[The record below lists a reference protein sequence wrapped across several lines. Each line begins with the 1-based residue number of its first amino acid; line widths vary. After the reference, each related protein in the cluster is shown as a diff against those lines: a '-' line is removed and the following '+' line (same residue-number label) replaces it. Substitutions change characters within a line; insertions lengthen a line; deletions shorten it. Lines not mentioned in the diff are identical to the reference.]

1 MEVNY
6 QKIGDRIRQARKKQ
20 GLSQEKL
27 ADLVDLSKP
36 HMSHIETGSTKV
48 SLPTLIK
55 IANSLH
61 CTLDQLVMDSLE
73 ASSPLYLH
81 TISQAL
87 KGCTQEELGIAE
99 DVLKALLSSLRA
111 RAPKEF

>member
-6 QKIGDRIRQARKKQ
+6 QKIGERIREARKKQ
-20 GLSQEKL
+20 GFSQEKL

-87 KGCTQEELGIAE
+87 IDCTQEELGVAE
-99 DVLKALLSSLRA
+99 DVLKALLSSLRSHT
-111 RAPKEF
+111 PKEL

>member
-1 MEVNY
+1 MNSTPLVIQY
-6 QKIGDRIRQARKKQ
+6 TI
-20 GLSQEKL
+20 LSNKWG
-27 ADLVDLSKP
+27 AV
-36 HMSHIETGSTKV
+36 HKV

-87 KGCTQEELGIAE
+87 TDCTQEELGVAE
-99 DVLKALLSSLRA
+99 DVLKALLSSLRSHT
-111 RAPKEF
+111 PKEL